1 VSAFVL
7 DCSIAIAWIF
17 DDESGAATDAL
28 LDRAAR
34 DGASVPALW
43 HYEVA
48 NVLMQAGRR
57 GRVPDSRIAA
67 LLQRL
72 QRLPITTHPAPRGL
86 EWAGIIDRAAGLRL
100 TAYDASYLDLAER
113 LALPL
118 ATADGALRA
127 AAQSRDVAVLP

>member
-17 DDESGAATDAL
+17 EDEAGEATDAL
-28 LDRAAR
+28 LQRAAR
-34 DGASVPALW
+34 EGTAVPALW

-57 GRVPDSRIAA
+57 GRVPAARVAA

-72 QRLPITTHPAPRGL
+72 QRLPIATHPAPQGL
-86 EWAGIIDRAAGLRL
+86 EWAGIIRLAAGLRL
-100 TAYDASYLDLAER
+100 TAYDAAYLDLAER

-118 ATADGALRA
+118 ATADRALRDA
-127 AAQSRDVAVLP
+127 AGSRGVALLP